1 MIPGENR
8 GFHFKIGN
16 NVSDLNVTVN
26 TFKTPFI
33 NFTEVNSFILS
44 GQQFLKDAIY
54 YVKLYTINNEGK
66 NIIIQDEEVWSS

>member
-44 GQQFLKDAIY
+44 GQ
-54 YVKLYTINNEGK
+54 
-66 NIIIQDEEVWSS
+66 